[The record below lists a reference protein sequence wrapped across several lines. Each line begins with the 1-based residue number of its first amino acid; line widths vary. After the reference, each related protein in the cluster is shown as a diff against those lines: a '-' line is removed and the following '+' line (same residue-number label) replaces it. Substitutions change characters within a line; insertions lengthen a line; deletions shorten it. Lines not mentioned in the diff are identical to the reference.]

1 MRLKIVATAIVFATI
16 VAATIVATLLAST
29 VTVQGFALP
38 QKTPLVAGD
47 YGQAPFHDDNS
58 LSTANIWSDDYLF
71 KGLTSVDYLGKVR
84 DLPAAEYLGSM
95 FPGTWLAGRSP
106 GSPEDKAEY
115 LGFTYVRSGAPAPDG
130 LFYTGERSG
139 GRRIYVSADG
149 YSPPGMPGLIF
160 LRDNGSYTAYSLAD
174 APPVY
179 AYVLYGA
186 FNVNESVRFGMVNNG
201 GSSLELMNAAP
212 FEIQRKEGGT
222 WQTVFSPMA
231 AQVITPV
238 QNGTAKEWRWDQ
250 RLDDDAVATFG
261 DYRVLIAGKYPAT
274 FRLAP
279 DTPAVERSGADYDRF
294 TVTSVADA
302 SPIPAEFRKA
312 YPSPSADT
320 REDIAS
326 IMLFKAKALGLD
338 PASLRK
344 AIDASGTGKLPCLAV
359 YAKFEGRPAWIIAF
373 SPGADTS
380 IMSVPD
386 VYAVDESSGNAVYRP

>member
-1 MRLKIVATAIVFATI
+1 MRLKIVAMAIVIALVVLT
-16 VAATIVATLLAST
+16 AA
-29 VTVQGFALP
+29 VQAFGA
-38 QKTPLVAGD
+38 PLQMPFVAGD
-47 YGQAPFHDDNS
+47 YGQRLYQDYDSVSPAEGY
-58 LSTANIWSDDYLF
+58 SDDQPF

-84 DLPAAEYLGSM
+84 DRLAAGDLSSM

-106 GSPEDKAEY
+106 GAPTDRAEY

-130 LFYTGERSG
+130 DLFYTGERYG
-139 GRRIYVSADG
+139 GRHIYVSAAG

-160 LRDNGSYTAYSLAD
+160 LQDGDRYTAYSLAD
-174 APPVY
+174 TPPVY

-186 FNVNESVRFGMVNNG
+186 FNVNESVMFGMVNNG

-212 FEIQRKEGGT
+212 FEIQRKEGDT
-222 WQTVFSPMA
+222 WRTVFSPMA

-238 QNGTAKEWRWDQ
+238 QNGTTREWHWDQ
-250 RLDDDAVATFG
+250 HLDDNSAASFG
-261 DYRVLIAGKYPAT
+261 DYRVLIAGKYAAT

-302 SPIPAEFRKA
+302 SAIPAEFGKA

-320 REDIAS
+320 RGDLVS
-326 IMLFKAKALGLD
+326 IMQFKAKALGLD
-338 PASLRK
+338 PVSLRK
-344 AIDASGTGKLPCLAV
+344 AIDSSGTGKLPRLAV

-373 SPGADTS
+373 SPGAGAS
-380 IMSVPD
+380 AMSVPG
-386 VYAVDESSGNAVYRP
+386 VYAVDEASGTAVYRP